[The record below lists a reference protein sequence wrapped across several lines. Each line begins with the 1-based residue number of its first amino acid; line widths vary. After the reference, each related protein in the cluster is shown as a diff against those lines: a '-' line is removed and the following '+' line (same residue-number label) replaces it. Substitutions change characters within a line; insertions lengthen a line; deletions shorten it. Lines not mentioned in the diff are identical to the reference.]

1 MIHTIF
7 CPDEQ
12 HANDNRIVASKLI
25 LSLGPGLVHDVKE
38 RLPAQVMPVAKGHH
52 VIRQRLVVCVHGVHQ
67 HPWLQALASSG
78 QTFNCILSNATQ
90 GQFKRSLI
98 IVA

>member
-38 RLPAQVMPVAKGHH
+38 RLPAQVMPVAK
-52 VIRQRLVVCVHGVHQ
+52 RLVVCVHGVHQ
-67 HPWLQALASSG
+67 HPWLQALASSC
-78 QTFNCILSNATQ
+78 QLSTASSQMLRKANS
-90 GQFKRSLI
+90 KDYLLL
-98 IVA
+98 

>member
-1 MIHTIF
+1 MITTIF

-67 HPWLQALASSG
+67 HPWLQALASSC
-78 QTFNCILSNATQ
+78 QLSTASSQMLRKANS
-90 GQFKRSLI
+90 KDYLLL
-98 IVA
+98 